1 MEAWSFTV
9 PSMFLGS
16 LLLPYVLLLSF
27 RCVISRKSPY
37 YAQINELFCTSL
49 WLLWCFEI
57 LVISHY
63 AVSQL
68 AVQVLVFPLIALH
81 PSLFDGAVGNPCVL
95 MVEWLQGNIKSRSA
109 ILLFISQLLAI
120 PFTIATVYYL
130 WSVLGTF
137 STSHGV
143 MYRSGR
149 GTFLLSSLPMGVAC
163 EALITFVAFVPV
175 RFMDPGV
182 PRDFVC
188 AVYFTIVG
196 NILGPFT
203 GAFFNPLP
211 ITAFSF
217 FFYNQTWAELAT
229 VYWLGSTVGG
239 CLAYVVLFRKDDSGK
254 KTTKIS

>member
-1 MEAWSFTV
+1 
-9 PSMFLGS
+9 MFLGS
-16 LLLPYVLLLSF
+16 LLLPCVLLLSF
-27 RCVISRKSPY
+27 RYAIPRKSFY
-37 YAQINELFCTSL
+37 YTYINELLCTSL
-49 WLLWCFEI
+49 WLLWCFEV

-63 AVSQL
+63 AVSPL
-68 AVQVLVFPLIALH
+68 AVQVLVFLLIAIH
-81 PSLFDGAVGNPCVL
+81 PSLYDGALGNSCVL
-95 MVEWLQGNIKSRSA
+95 MVEWLQGNVKSRTA

-120 PFTIATVYYL
+120 PVTIATIYCL

-137 STSHGV
+137 STSHDV
-143 MYRSGR
+143 MYQSGH

-182 PRDFVC
+182 LRDFVC

-229 VYWLGSTVGG
+229 VYWLGSSVGG
-239 CLAYVVLFRKDDSGK
+239 CLAYVVLFRKDGSGK
-254 KTTKIS
+254 KTVKMP